1 MVINMVGLFT
11 VIKCAIAASIF
22 FIEELTAQK
31 RWLWIIFIALFA
43 RCGTTYECTM
53 KQNPKVM
60 YVYTKFEMRQIGKLW
75 ILSLDR
81 FSDRK
86 KPGWIWV
93 IILKILS
100 LEQKWHPLLAWTW
113 LPASSLSQWP
123 MSVPACPH
131 SKFLLAA
138 TGPTPQTSGFCG
150 YFHLIVSSRI
160 CSVHTTVSAG
170 VTQ

>member
-1 MVINMVGLFT
+1 MCYCCFYFLYWGTDSPKKVIMNYIYCT
-11 VIKCAIAASIF
+11 VCSVWNNI
-22 FIEELTAQK
+22 
-31 RWLWIIFIALFA
+31 WVY
-43 RCGTTYECTM
+43 YEA
-53 KQNPKVM
+53 KSKSHVRIYQIL
-60 YVYTKFEMRQIGKLW
+60 MRQIGKLW